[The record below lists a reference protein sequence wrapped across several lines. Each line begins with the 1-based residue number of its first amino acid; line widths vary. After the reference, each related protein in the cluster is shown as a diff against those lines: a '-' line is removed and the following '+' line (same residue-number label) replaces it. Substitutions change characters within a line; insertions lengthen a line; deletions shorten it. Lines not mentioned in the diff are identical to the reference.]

1 MSEFKSSVGG
11 AGDEKAMDVDTSP
24 PPYQL
29 SAQLTGHDH
38 GVRDVAICDTSLIAS
53 CEERGKMHIFAL
65 TQPPHSSSISSS
77 LSLTSPPP
85 TPPRWTEVPAFTS
98 VVHLSLTFVL
108 ECIRNRSSSPP
119 FPPSSTSSVPTPTPP
134 PYPPATFMSGGGDN
148 TARPFT
154 SNGSLLPPLTPH
166 PSPVNSITVLPTGH
180 IATGAWDGIVRVWD
194 GAKPLYQV
202 VGHQHAT
209 EVLSIDDLLITASAN
224 HAIHLIRDRRIVRRI
239 EHAHE
244 HTIRK
249 LVRHPLG
256 FASAGND
263 GWVKVWTLEGEEV
276 ARVPAHV
283 GSEVKFVYGLTVVR
297 DTDEL
302 VTCGEDMQVKVWSR
316 GGQLMQVLKHPGP
329 VRAVKAMDNGDLVT
343 ACTDRVVRLWTRD
356 PARYAEGKEREEYD
370 EVIQHLTVAN
380 MQAIDAS
387 TLPGEE
393 ALTVP
398 GKKEGQVLVVNVDGK
413 GPTAY
418 QWSDEA
424 ATWLEV
430 GSVMGKSNKQSVDG
444 VEYDSVTTVFVSE
457 TQSVKLGVNRDDD
470 PFEVADRF
478 CALYDLPADVKGQI
492 VAHVRPLTDEVAGAE
507 RKRREK
513 EEAERDALKQV
524 PGWKQGGL
532 EVYATINAK
541 GMRDKLTQA
550 NTALSS
556 SSPSPTTPTPAAALT
571 AAEMRTLSTLID
583 ELADTKSLHV
593 LAWSGERTRVVQ
605 KMLQWPPE
613 WTPAVLD
620 CVRVAMVSAG
630 GVEGLGE
637 DATVHRQLREAVER
651 GGKEV
656 HLTLYLKLF
665 SNFIAKRKRGKGERA
680 SPPTVDSAVLSL
692 VSAALGVGKVGVTG
706 GLGGVGGEKVVE
718 VYMLMLHNVVSWLG
732 RLGVGGEGVER
743 VEMEVVEGVV
753 RALRGGSR
761 GVKAEY
767 YGLLCVGSVGYAVRR
782 MRGLVM
788 GKFGAEVQELVRRGK
803 ANDNQA
809 VREVAADVERLFLPS
824 PAPANS

>member
-1 MSEFKSSVGG
+1 MSSDSKSDWKAGDGG
-11 AGDEKAMDVDTSP
+11 GGGDEKAMDIDTPSP
-24 PPYQL
+24 YHL

-38 GVRDVAICDTSLIAS
+38 GVRDVAICDASLIAS
-53 CEERGKMHIFAL
+53 CEERGKMHIFTL
-65 TQPPHSSSISSS
+65 TTPTSGPPSSS
-77 LSLTSPPP
+77 LSLTAPPP
-85 TPPRWTEVPAFTS
+85 TPPHWTELPVFSSP
-98 VVHLSLTFVL
+98 VHLSLTFVL
-108 ECIRNRSSSPP
+108 ECIRDRSSPHSTP
-119 FPPSSTSSVPTPTPP
+119 STSS

-148 TARPFT
+148 SARPFT

-166 PSPVNSITVLPTGH
+166 PSPVNSITALPTPGH
-180 IATGAWDGIVRVWD
+180 IATGCWDGIVRVWD
-194 GAKPLYQV
+194 GAKRLYEV
-202 VGHQHAT
+202 VGHLHAT
-209 EVLSIDDLLITASAN
+209 EVLAIDDLLVTASAN
-224 HAIHLIRDRRIVRRI
+224 HAIHLIRDRRIVKRI
-239 EHAHE
+239 EHAHD

-256 FASAGND
+256 FASAAND

-276 ARVPAHV
+276 ARVAAHV
-283 GSEVKFVYGLTVVR
+283 GSEVKFVYGLAVVR
-297 DTDEL
+297 ETEEL
-302 VTCGEDMQVKVWSR
+302 VTCGEDMQVKVWGR
-316 GGQLMQVLKHPGP
+316 GGQLVQVLKHPGP

-343 ACTDRVVRLWTRD
+343 ACTDRTVRLWTRD
-356 PARYAEGKEREEYD
+356 PARYAEAKEREEYD

-393 ALTVP
+393 ALTEP
-398 GKKEGQVLVVNVDGK
+398 GKKEGQVMVVNVEGK

-418 QWSDEA
+418 QWSEEA
-424 ATWLEV
+424 STWVEV
-430 GSVMGKSNKQSVDG
+430 GSVMGKSHKQLVDG
-444 VEYDSVTTVFVSE
+444 VEYDSVTTVFVSD
-457 TQSVKLGVNRDDD
+457 THSVKLGVNRDDD

-492 VAHVRPLTDEVAGAE
+492 VQHVRPLTDEVAVAE

-513 EEAERDALKQV
+513 EEAEKESLKQV

-541 GMRDKLTQA
+541 GMREKLTQA
-550 NTALSS
+550 NDALKS
-556 SSPSPTTPTPAAALT
+556 LT
-571 AAEMRTLSTLID
+571 AAEMRVVDRLID

-593 LAWSGERTRVVQ
+593 LEWSAERTRVVT
-605 KMLQWPPE
+605 KMLAWPPE

-637 DATVHRQLREAVER
+637 DAAVHRLLREAVQR
-651 GGKEV
+651 GREV
-656 HLTLYLKLF
+656 HLTLYHKLF

-680 SPPTVDSAVLSL
+680 TPPSVDPAVLSL
-692 VSAALGVGKVGVTG
+692 VSAALGVGQVGG
-706 GLGGVGGEKVVE
+706 GSGEKVVE

-732 RLGVGGEGVER
+732 RLGVGGEAVER
-743 VEMEVVEGVV
+743 VELEVVEGVV
-753 RALRGGSR
+753 RGLSGGTGGGGVSR

-788 GKFGAEVQELVRRGK
+788 GKFGAEVTELVRRAKG
-803 ANDNQA
+803 NDNQA
-809 VREVAADVERLFLPS
+809 VREVAADVQRLFLS
-824 PAPANS
+824 PAGNA